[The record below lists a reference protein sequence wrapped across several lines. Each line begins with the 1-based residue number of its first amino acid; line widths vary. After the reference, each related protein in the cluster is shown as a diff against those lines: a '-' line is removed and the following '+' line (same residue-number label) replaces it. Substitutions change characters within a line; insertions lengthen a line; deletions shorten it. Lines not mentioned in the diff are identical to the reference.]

1 MSNEIPVLIHPGGIK
16 PEDVGEYGHVP
27 KESDAGTDVIK
38 EPLAGSMTAMC
49 ALPGMFTAT
58 GAPKFGWLEM
68 RKRSA
73 GVPVAGTA
81 GKVRIPLLDCPD
93 GPG

>member
-1 MSNEIPVLIHPGGIK
+1 MAASIPIILHPGGIQAA
-16 PEDVGEYGHVP
+16 DVGEYGHVP
-27 KESDAGTDVIK
+27 VQADAGLGIVRD
-38 EPLAGSMTAMC
+38 PLAGSFIAMC

-58 GAPKFGWLEM
+58 GAPKFGYLEM

-73 GVPVAGTA
+73 GVAVTGTA
-81 GKVRIPLLDCPD
+81 GKIRLIATDCPD